1 MLPQSLRTTIPALIL
16 MVTSCTTS
24 KHIAFLGFEG
34 CPNTP
39 ELKKRLVEADPSLQ
53 IEDVDLMSLESN
65 DFRLGWGAPTIL
77 VNNEDLFGV
86 QPTKNGNASCRN
98 WSGGLPSIDDIR
110 KALRRTP

>member
-1 MLPQSLRTTIPALIL
+1 MLPQSLRTTIPPLIL

-98 WSGGLPSIDDIR
+98 WSGGLPSVDDIR
-110 KALRRTP
+110 EALRRTS